1 MYFVEAEVT
10 VSSTTFK
17 FWFNFKELLH
27 NYNSIFL
34 FYYSCP
40 PLFPWPHRL
49 MDIVVFILVCNAK
62 MIDEVWNKLD
72 NNYM

>member
-1 MYFVEAEVT
+1 MP
-10 VSSTTFK
+10 SSIPLTT
-17 FWFNFKELLH
+17 
-27 NYNSIFL
+27 
-34 FYYSCP
+34 P
-40 PLFPWPHRL
+40 R